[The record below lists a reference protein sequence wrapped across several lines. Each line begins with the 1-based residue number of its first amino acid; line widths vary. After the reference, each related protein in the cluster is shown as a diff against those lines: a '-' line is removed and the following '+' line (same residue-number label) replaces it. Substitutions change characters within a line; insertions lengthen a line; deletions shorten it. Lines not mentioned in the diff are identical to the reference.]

1 MVLEV
6 FRHLFA
12 SIQTCLKLSV
22 SDVTSHDDSTL
33 QVDTCADWILREL
46 SANCLNTVV
55 EVDLDALSALAR
67 TTKFFRDK
75 LRRIRVHHLK
85 EDTVLCNLT
94 LDVAVGRTAHAHTD
108 RTACSMTWKTDHAD
122 VVCQVLAAEL
132 GTQTNLVSLLQE
144 FFLKVDVAESASGLV
159 ASSRQ
164 SVVVFD

>member
-12 SIQTCLKLSV
+12 CIQTCLKLSV
-22 SDVTSHDDSTL
+22 GYVASHDDSTL
-33 QVDTCADWILREL
+33 KVDTCADRILREFC
-46 SANCLNTVV
+46 ANCLDTVV

-67 TTKFFRDK
+67 TTKFFRNK

-108 RTACSMTWKTDHAD
+108 RTACSMTWKTNHAY

-144 FFLKVDVAESASGLV
+144 LLFKVDVAESASGLV
-159 ASSRQ
+159 ASCRQ